1 MSKFSPRGALWG
13 AWCLLFV
20 IIAAL
25 LIWCGTAHPPM
36 QHALQTPP
44 LEQTVAQSQTEPSP
58 STESSPKSEGQA
70 EPEAILP
77 VEATETSPQ
86 QTPEIEA
93 PLSPSSLV
101 EKTVPSLER
110 TDITSAPISQM
121 DVAVPQAPALDT
133 SHWPMHTYS
142 KKAAY
147 MQTDPSPPMKGR
159 IAVVV
164 MGGGLDEAAAHL
176 AIDQLPPPVTIAFSS
191 YAAQIEALIQH
202 ANQKGHKVLVLLPM
216 EPDLSLPNNPGPLA
230 LLSSL
235 PVEKNLERL
244 KQALSHAEGVVGV
257 THMMGNTMAASRDT
271 MQPILKAIQTQ
282 GLLWLDPLILTRS
295 LLPTLTQELGVTYL
309 AAVLT
314 LDEEVSKVGIL
325 KNLKILEEI
334 ALKEGQAIAVA
345 SSYPLSLKQISEWA
359 QHLKQKGIEL
369 VPLTALISP
378 LTPQASH
385 LGSKT

>member
-1 MSKFSPRGALWG
+1 MSKIPPRGALWG

-25 LIWCGTAHPPM
+25 LIWCGTTYTPM

-44 LEQTVAQSQTEPSP
+44 LEQTVAESQIELPPPTALPKPKGHGVNPGTASPVETTETPTQQP
-58 STESSPKSEGQA
+58 QGMETLSSPA
-70 EPEAILP
+70 
-77 VEATETSPQ
+77 
-86 QTPEIEA
+86 
-93 PLSPSSLV
+93 SLV
-101 EKTVPSLER
+101 EETAPLPER
-110 TDITSAPISQM
+110 VNTTPLAPVI
-121 DVAVPQAPALDT
+121 DT
-133 SHWPMHTYS
+133 RHWPMHKYS

-147 MQTDPSPPMKGR
+147 MQTDLSTPMKGR
-159 IAVVV
+159 VAIVV
-164 MGGGLDEAAAHL
+164 MAGGLDEAAAHL

-191 YAAQIEALIQH
+191 YATQIEALIQH
-202 ANQKGHKVLVLLPM
+202 ANQKGHEVVVLLPL

-230 LLSSL
+230 LLSSF

-244 KQALSHAEGVVGV
+244 KQALSHTEGVVGV
-257 THMMGNTMAASRDT
+257 THMMGNTMVASRDT
-271 MQPILKAIQTQ
+271 MQPILQAIQKQ

-295 LLPTLTQELGVTYL
+295 ILPTLTHTLGVTYL
-309 AAVLT
+309 AATLT

-325 KNLKILEEI
+325 KNLKILEDI
-334 ALKEGQAIAVA
+334 VLKEGHAIAVA

-378 LTPQASH
+378 LTQQATPSQES
-385 LGSKT
+385 SKP